1 MCGDF
6 SAMNSVVVAS
16 ANGVVKMPLN
26 EPAVGL
32 KKSQIE
38 EFNLGNGGPG
48 IQHIAFLTRDIIDCV
63 TNLKKRGV
71 QFLIVPV
78 TYYEA
83 MRERLKSSGMELNE
97 DLEKLQKLS
106 ILVDFDEGGYLLQI
120 FTKPLLD
127 RPTIFL
133 EIIQRNNFAG
143 FGAGNFKALFQ
154 AIEREQ
160 EKRGNL

>member
-1 MCGDF
+1 
-6 SAMNSVVVAS
+6 MNSVVVAS

-71 QFLIVPV
+71 QFLNVPA

-83 MRERLKSSGMELNE
+83 MRERLNSSGMELNE
-97 DLEKLQKLS
+97 DLEKLSKLS